1 MVIFGGPLFLVKSFD
16 YIFNFITGWTIIGP
30 YVVGLIPRIV
40 MLLLSFISDYAVYQI
55 SILYKASFNQ
65 SLTTLASS
73 YVMLIYSTRSFSNSV
88 EMVCSNLI
96 CTVWKFQNFLS
107 FRFFYVKLILQ
118 NIVKC
123 RFCHFWYSEYFSF
136 GKFQPSKCAK
146 NHRNQN

>member
-88 EMVCSNLI
+88 EMVSI
-96 CTVWKFQNFLS
+96 
-107 FRFFYVKLILQ
+107 
-118 NIVKC
+118 
-123 RFCHFWYSEYFSF
+123 
-136 GKFQPSKCAK
+136 
-146 NHRNQN
+146 

>member
-30 YVVGLIPRIV
+30 YVVGLVPRIV
-40 MLLLSFISDYAVYQI
+40 MLFLSFISDYAVYQI

-88 EMVCSNLI
+88 EMVRNYYLI
-96 CTVWKFQNFLS
+96 VNF
-107 FRFFYVKLILQ
+107 FLIG
-118 NIVKC
+118 II
-123 RFCHFWYSEYFSF
+123 FSSIQF
-136 GKFQPSKCAK
+136 
-146 NHRNQN
+146 